1 MEYLQLSMD
10 DYIQAK
16 TEIRKELG
24 GIVQGFVQ
32 IGWRLTRI
40 DKSQAYKMDGYQTIA
55 EFAKAEY
62 GLSASTTSRFM
73 KVYEEYS
80 LPGDTPELKEQYRDY
95 NSSQLIELLQIQE
108 EDRQIFRSEVKR
120 QDIREFQRF
129 EKENENSID
138 NLLNWKE
145 AKEPEEKLR
154 ATIQEFFRENREI
167 LNNLYAKD
175 LQPNDL
181 AELIAPSG
189 SRSYRK
195 GTVYMMFYSFEKGI
209 MVKVFGEDP
218 MDMSYRAF
226 YDVTKS
232 IFDSAAAGIS
242 TWDKYFRTPPEDPDT
257 QDDFAEDTKIE
268 EHIVEPNKTFDHDGK
283 ATEMEDQI
291 PGQDNIQ
298 NHPEYMPEPEIA
310 PAQKTEEQKYNE
322 KQNKID
328 RETKKK
334 LREMEDQEKMSHL
347 PSDEPKRTKQLR
359 MASTY
364 YDDIISGRMTFW
376 FFKNDNFHPGDTLN
390 LTEFHEGRHTGR
402 TIRTEITYI
411 LDDYT
416 GLEDGYCILAIKVG
430 CN

>member
-10 DYIQAK
+10 DYIQTK

-24 GIVQGFVQ
+24 GIVRGFVQ

-40 DKSQAYKMDGYQTIA
+40 DKAQAYKMDGYQTIA

-95 NSSQLIELLQIQE
+95 NSSQLIELLQVQE
-108 EDRQIFRSEVKR
+108 EDRQIFKPEAKR

-154 ATIQEFFRENREI
+154 ATIQEFFRENKEI
-167 LNNLYAKD
+167 LNDLYAKE

-181 AELIAPSG
+181 AEMIAPSG

-209 MVKVFGEDP
+209 MVKIFGEDP
-218 MDMSYRAF
+218 VDIPYRAF
-226 YDVTKS
+226 YETAKG
-232 IFDSAAAGIS
+232 IFDSAAGND
-242 TWDKYFRTPPEDPDT
+242 TWENYFGSPTEDTDHP
-257 QDDFAEDTKIE
+257 DDFAEDSQKG
-268 EHIVEPNKTFDHDGK
+268 EHIAGSNKTFDHSGEV
-283 ATEMEDQI
+283 TGMEEQI

-298 NHPEYMPEPEIA
+298 NHPEYMPKPEVA

-322 KQNKID
+322 RQNKID

-334 LREMEDQEKMSHL
+334 LQEMEDQEKMSHL

-376 FFKNDNFHPGDTLN
+376 FCKNDNFHPGDKIDLM
-390 LTEFHEGRHTGR
+390 EFHEGRHTGR
-402 TIRTEITYI
+402 TIETEITYI

-416 GLEDGYCILAIKVG
+416 GLEDGYCILAIKTG